1 MAAPAAPASPLPG
14 GILETLSALGQQR
27 HPGSHT
33 VAALGPEEDAR
44 VPMLQRGVTL
54 AFLRRIVRE
63 LTALGRHD
71 IDAGQFLNGVHTTS
85 SSTDWKEFDRSRDAY
100 RWVCV
105 ALRVLLVVTPRDDPT
120 STTLLSTRTLPP
132 PPAKPRSGKAC
143 TLHTGTSVVETMIE
157 AGLTHDPDC
166 GMPYFAVIDT
176 FVRWVE
182 DDMSRHNPRLTPHR
196 VIHPSTSPYRPPTLL
211 ASPPQLHL
219 ARHGDHAREPRGGRR
234 GVARRTP

>member
-1 MAAPAAPASPLPG
+1 MAALTAPASPLPG

-105 ALRVLLVVTPRDDPT
+105 ARPAWRSASGHTLGR
-120 STTLLSTRTLPP
+120 SHKQTLLST
-132 PPAKPRSGKAC
+132 
-143 TLHTGTSVVETMIE
+143 
-157 AGLTHDPDC
+157 
-166 GMPYFAVIDT
+166 
-176 FVRWVE
+176 
-182 DDMSRHNPRLTPHR
+182 LTPHPSAR
-196 VIHPSTSPYRPPTLL
+196 QTTQRQSVHPP
-211 ASPPQLHL
+211 
-219 ARHGDHAREPRGGRR
+219 HGHERRRDDDQGR
-234 GVARRTP
+234 ADP

>member
-1 MAAPAAPASPLPG
+1 MAALTAPPASPLPG

-71 IDAGQFLNGVHTTS
+71 MDAGQFLNGVHTTS

-100 RWVCV
+100 WWVGV
-105 ALRVLLVVTPRDDPT
+105 AAALGVLLVVTPRDDPT
-120 STTLLSTRTLPP
+120 STNPPVNSNPP
-132 PPAKPRSGKAC
+132 PS
-143 TLHTGTSVVETMIE
+143 
-157 AGLTHDPDC
+157 
-166 GMPYFAVIDT
+166 
-176 FVRWVE
+176 
-182 DDMSRHNPRLTPHR
+182 
-196 VIHPSTSPYRPPTLL
+196 
-211 ASPPQLHL
+211 
-219 ARHGDHAREPRGGRR
+219 ARHTTQRQGVHPPHGHERRRDDDRGR
-234 GVARRTP
+234 ADP

>member
-1 MAAPAAPASPLPG
+1 MGSQCSRPRGRERDADLSNVPNELGTTEAAFTAPPSPLPG

-100 RWVCV
+100 WWVGV
-105 ALRVLLVVTPRDDPT
+105 AAALGVLLVVTPRDDPT
-120 STTLLSTRTLPP
+120 STTS
-132 PPAKPRSGKAC
+132 C
-143 TLHTGTSVVETMIE
+143 
-157 AGLTHDPDC
+157 
-166 GMPYFAVIDT
+166 
-176 FVRWVE
+176 
-182 DDMSRHNPRLTPHR
+182 
-196 VIHPSTSPYRPPTLL
+196 
-211 ASPPQLHL
+211 QL
-219 ARHGDHAREPRGGRR
+219 
-234 GVARRTP
+234 

>member
-1 MAAPAAPASPLPG
+1 MWADTKESISSGELHISS
-14 GILETLSALGQQR
+14 GILEALSTLSKQR
-27 HPGSHT
+27 HRGSHT

-105 ALRVLLVVTPRDDPT
+105 ARPRLAFCLWSHPGMIPQAQPSCQLEPSPLRPPHHAAARRAP
-120 STTLLSTRTLPP
+120 STR
-132 PPAKPRSGKAC
+132 ARAS
-143 TLHTGTSVVETMIE
+143 
-157 AGLTHDPDC
+157 
-166 GMPYFAVIDT
+166 
-176 FVRWVE
+176 
-182 DDMSRHNPRLTPHR
+182 SRR
-196 VIHPSTSPYRPPTLL
+196 
-211 ASPPQLHL
+211 
-219 ARHGDHAREPRGGRR
+219 
-234 GVARRTP
+234 